1 MKPLPFLLFEAL
13 LLCLLG
19 SPPRVV
25 RVSSLKALLEGLL
38 LLLVL
43 HLQPGLQLLDALRCH
58 CVTPFFAHLRH
69 VLIHRLRCC
78 SMASASHR
86 FIFSRSSFG
95 RGCSPL
101 ARASASSDSS
111 AASSSSSE
119 RRASAS
125 LVGWS
130 SLLFL
135 LASMDSSRRFR
146 LPICYLLP
154 AAVPGPQ
161 CGPQAPVAPLPSALL
176 RWPVNRRL
184 GPGWRRPP
192 RPYQLRRRARR
203 LR

>member
-125 LVGWS
+125 LTSWVFPI
-130 SLLFL
+130 FL

-154 AAVPGPQ
+154 AAPLRQRVSWLRGLPL
-161 CGPQAPVAPLPSALL
+161 CASCAAPDGRGQLRAPPLP
-176 RWPVNRRL
+176 
-184 GPGWRRPP
+184 
-192 RPYQLRRRARR
+192 
-203 LR
+203 

>member
-43 HLQPGLQLLDALRCH
+43 PLQPGLQLLDALRCH
-58 CVTPFFAHLRH
+58 CVTPFFAHLWRA
-69 VLIHRLRCC
+69 LIHRLRCC
-78 SMASASHR
+78 SMVSASHR

-95 RGCSPL
+95 GGCSPL

-125 LVGWS
+125 LLGWS
-130 SLLFL
+130 PLLFL
-135 LASMDSSRRFR
+135 LASMDSNRRFR
-146 LPICYLLP
+146 LPICYLPYVL
-154 AAVPGPQ
+154 
-161 CGPQAPVAPLPSALL
+161 
-176 RWPVNRRL
+176 N
-184 GPGWRRPP
+184 PP
-192 RPYQLRRRARR
+192 RELRASR
-203 LR
+203 

>member
-43 HLQPGLQLLDALRCH
+43 PLQPGLQLLDALRCH

-78 SMASASHR
+78 SMVSASRR
-86 FIFSRSSFG
+86 FISSRNGFG
-95 RGCSPL
+95 GSGSPGD
-101 ARASASSDSS
+101 RVGRSSASSR
-111 AASSSSSE
+111 ASSSSSE

-125 LVGWS
+125 LVGWAP
-130 SLLFL
+130 LLFL
-135 LASMDSSRRFR
+135 LASMSLSLLSK
-146 LPICYLLP
+146 LPTVGLLP
-154 AAVPGPQ
+154 AAVPGPR
-161 CGPQAPVAPLPSALL
+161 CGPQA
-176 RWPVNRRL
+176 RRS
-184 GPGWRRPP
+184 P
-192 RPYQLRRRARR
+192 
-203 LR
+203 

>member
-43 HLQPGLQLLDALRCH
+43 PLQPGLQLLDALRCH
-58 CVTPFFAHLRH
+58 CVTPFFARRRR
-69 VLIHRLRCC
+69 VLVHRLRCC
-78 SMASASHR
+78 AMVSTSNC
-86 FIFSRSSFG
+86 FSLSSNSFVG
-95 RGCSPL
+95 EGCSPL

-125 LVGWS
+125 LLGWS
-130 SLLFL
+130 PLLFL
-135 LASMDSSRRFR
+135 LASMDSSLLSK
-146 LPICYLLP
+146 LPTVGLP
-154 AAVPGPQ
+154 AAAVPGPRS
-161 CGPQAPVAPLPSALL
+161 GPPT
-176 RWPVNRRL
+176 RRF
-184 GPGWRRPP
+184 P
-192 RPYQLRRRARR
+192 
-203 LR
+203 